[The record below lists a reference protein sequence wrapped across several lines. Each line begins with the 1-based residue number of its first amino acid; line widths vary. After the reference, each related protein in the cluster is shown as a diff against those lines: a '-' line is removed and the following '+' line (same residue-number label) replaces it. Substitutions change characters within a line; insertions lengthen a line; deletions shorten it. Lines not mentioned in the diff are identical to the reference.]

1 MRQKT
6 IQQELE
12 TLAINRPINLQRR
25 TDNHLKKREI
35 DALKKPLAAGAKAYR
50 WTKENLPVQVAQEA
64 TLLQEFIRSDAV
76 FHAETENLHEI
87 FGAITAQR
95 PSDYNLEMADFFI
108 PRILEVTNA
117 KLNALENAS
126 LEEQVTGLAAIIAE
140 SSKAYPAS
148 TSVLYP
154 HLDLE
159 KNLVLDFIERH
170 PEISKAENFAAD
182 LAPEEISELK
192 KRSLL
197 YSIVAKVPTAY
208 SLDIINSL
216 VSKSRNLSNR
226 PDLMEVMIADH
237 TISSDPDM
245 SQTFDLLVQKGI
257 PRPSDTLVKKMTDH
271 FRLKSGANASKLAK
285 SFLYHRNDVEM
296 IGQVLSLSIRNEERR
311 DLEEFLK
318 NEGFRNPDILLR
330 NIECLVRLNNDELLR
345 QLVDKTK
352 GGERLLTP
360 FLANWPD
367 HNSPLSLAASHKL
380 IKTYEILI
388 NAGFDPLRHQEG
400 ATNSFAV
407 ACKTQGKA
415 TLEPFLQACSHTG
428 RIAARKVVTE
438 IDGDGKSALDH
449 VIEGETAYLE
459 VVNFLL
465 NNGAEIEKKHLTAA
479 AIRGHAGVFDLLLRK
494 KFLTEDRIYEIC
506 DVVRDHGNYVISSI
520 YIDYLERLGSE
531 KSEELK
537 TALHT
542 KELVFTAR
550 DLFDICENSGEK
562 TLQYYLKARPDYDL
576 SSEINNRDA
585 FNRTALH
592 CAISGR
598 AFGNLV
604 KFLIDNGANPNQVGQ
619 VSGEEIDAATLAI
632 KHIQPKTLRVILSS
646 DRLSPENPLGL
657 SPESITRSAEE
668 LVKHNEAVLTDSFIG
683 GLSVEEINGL
693 DLEIRKTLF
702 ARSMQTE
709 NLETISKMQIAIRIG
724 DEHLQEYVAEV
735 FLQAIEGSNVKL
747 VQDLVTTF
755 KIQELLR
762 ESPKSSSASLEDIT
776 LEEVSSP
783 TNSASRASSQSLLKM
798 DVRSVNIDPKY
809 MDTALLV
816 SRRTSSSEARE
827 VEQILSSASFQSS
840 KSGYKGR

>member
-465 NNGAEIEKKHLTAA
+465 NNDAEIEKKHLTAA

-562 TLQYYLKARPDYDL
+562 TLQY
-576 SSEINNRDA
+576 
-585 FNRTALH
+585 
-592 CAISGR
+592 
-598 AFGNLV
+598 
-604 KFLIDNGANPNQVGQ
+604 
-619 VSGEEIDAATLAI
+619 
-632 KHIQPKTLRVILSS
+632 
-646 DRLSPENPLGL
+646 
-657 SPESITRSAEE
+657 
-668 LVKHNEAVLTDSFIG
+668 
-683 GLSVEEINGL
+683 
-693 DLEIRKTLF
+693 
-702 ARSMQTE
+702 
-709 NLETISKMQIAIRIG
+709 
-724 DEHLQEYVAEV
+724 
-735 FLQAIEGSNVKL
+735 
-747 VQDLVTTF
+747 
-755 KIQELLR
+755 
-762 ESPKSSSASLEDIT
+762 
-776 LEEVSSP
+776 
-783 TNSASRASSQSLLKM
+783 
-798 DVRSVNIDPKY
+798 
-809 MDTALLV
+809 
-816 SRRTSSSEARE
+816 
-827 VEQILSSASFQSS
+827 
-840 KSGYKGR
+840 